1 MENFFGLLKQEM
13 FYGVSY
19 EALKKK
25 IEKYIDYYT
34 TNELNKNWPA

>member
-19 EALKKK
+19 EALKRKLRSTLITK
-25 IEKYIDYYT
+25 QL
-34 TNELNKNWPA
+34 TN